1 MAGRFGIIGR
11 LVHLFGVANAFYYLL
26 HVLNADGLHSLV
38 FKFAQQF
45 GHTVLYVV
53 GYLCPTLAFVEVAV
67 HVVNVLFEQLAGIV
81 VDGIQHA
88 KHVDGNILFH
98 NAGF

>member
-1 MAGRFGIIGR
+1 M
-11 LVHLFGVANAFYYLL
+11 
-26 HVLNADGLHSLV
+26 LNADGLHTLV

-88 KHVDGNILFH
+88 KHIDGNILFH